1 MGYPANYNFIVSQN
15 ETVQYTFTWKTGD
28 PEVPVNL
35 TNYTARMQV
44 KTDLGSAA
52 LLTLTNLSGIT
63 LSADGAIA
71 ITIPHAT
78 MATLPAGQLIYDLEL
93 LTGATMTPLLA
104 GEFRIRAEVTT

>member
-1 MGYPANYNFIVSQN
+1 MGYPANYNFTVSQN

-35 TNYTARMQV
+35 TNYTARMQL
-44 KTDLGSAA
+44 KSNLNSPA
-52 LLTLTNLSGIT
+52 LLTLTNVSGIT
-63 LSADGAIA
+63 LSADGEIA
-71 ITIPHAT
+71 ITIPYLI

-93 LTGATMTPLLA
+93 LTGSTMTPLLA